1 MHHSPFIESLTD
13 YIAMGSYEV
22 IKRLKL
28 HPYYIYTLIIIE
40 YQTILYLLSYE
51 LQSVLYGNLDEDGKH
66 QGPTIYLRDIIHTGT
81 NLP

>member
-28 HPYYIYTLIIIE
+28 HPYYIYTLIIID

>member
-1 MHHSPFIESLTD
+1 MTD

-40 YQTILYLLSYE
+40 YQSILYLLSYE
-51 LQSVLYGNLDEDGKH
+51 LQSVLYSNLDDYGKH
-66 QGPTIYLRDIIHTGT
+66 QGSTIYLRDIIHNDT
-81 NLP
+81 NLT